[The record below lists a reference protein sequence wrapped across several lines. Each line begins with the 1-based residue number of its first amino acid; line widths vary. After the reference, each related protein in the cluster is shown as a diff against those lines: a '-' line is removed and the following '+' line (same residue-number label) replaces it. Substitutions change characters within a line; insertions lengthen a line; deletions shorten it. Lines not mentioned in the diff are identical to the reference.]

1 MFEHSLWPQK
11 IELRA
16 DSHSNCVFWPEG
28 TTTTETTKQ
37 NQYLGQLAGYKHV
50 VNTWFVASIRT
61 QLRADSHSNN
71 VFQPEGTITTEKA
84 KNTLVS
90 GPKGG
95 L

>member
-1 MFEHSLWPQK
+1 M
-11 IELRA
+11 

-37 NQYLGQLAGYKHV
+37 HQYLGPLAGYKHV
-50 VNTWFVASIRT
+50 VNTWFVASKRT
-61 QLRADSHSNN
+61 QLRSDSHSNN
-71 VFQPEGTITTEKA
+71 VFQPEGTITTEKT
-84 KNTLVS
+84 KTELVS